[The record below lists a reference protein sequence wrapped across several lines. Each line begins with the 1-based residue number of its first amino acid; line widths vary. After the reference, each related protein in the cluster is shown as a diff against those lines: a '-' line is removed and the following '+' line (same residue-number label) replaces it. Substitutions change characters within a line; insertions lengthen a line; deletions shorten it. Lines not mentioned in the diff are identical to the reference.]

1 MSISDRFVL
10 FMREKGINQ
19 KDFSEKTGYLRQS
32 LSKFLTGNVKSPKVD
47 FIQLIMT
54 HYPELNIQWLI
65 MGTGE
70 MWNEDY
76 IKSGSKKEDVKVPAT
91 GLTYLGEGMDTNLIG
106 ELLETK
112 DQLIESQ
119 QKQISQL
126 EKEIERL
133 KGK

>member
-54 HYPELNIQWLI
+54 HYPELNINWLI
-65 MGTGE
+65 MDDGD

-76 IKSGSKKEDVKVPAT
+76 IKSGKKKEDIKVPAS
-91 GLTYLGEGMDTNLIG
+91 GMVYVGEGMDSKLVN
-106 ELLETK
+106 E
-112 DQLIESQ
+112 LIETQAQLVESQ
-119 QKQISQL
+119 KKQIEQL
-126 EKEIERL
+126 EREIDRL